1 MKTKIA
7 VITGDIINST
17 KFHTNKWQSQ
27 LKSVLKNYG
36 KEDYDWEIHRGD
48 YFQIR
53 IKPEKALKA
62 ALHIK
67 ASIKQ
72 ISTQLD
78 VRMSIGIGEQNHK
91 SKKISLSTG
100 EAFTLSGRGF
110 DQLKKQ
116 TLIITTSNKE
126 KNEILN
132 VMLALALKTINE
144 WTKNEA
150 QTFLIK
156 YTHPEMTLKQISRK
170 LKKSLSNVSETL
182 KRSAYSEIVEMEKV
196 FLKLLKK

>member
-1 MKTKIA
+1 MKTKVA

-17 KFHTNKWQSQ
+17 KFHSNKWQSQ
-27 LKSVLKNYG
+27 LKTVLKNYG

-48 YFQIR
+48 YFQVR
-53 IKPEKALKA
+53 IKPEKALKV